1 MKKLIVIS
9 GSPGSGKS
17 TICSLLKEKLNSPY
31 IEFSSLQEFHLN
43 NEWTNWNEDG
53 EKMAFENLI
62 FVLKNYIKHGYKN
75 VILTDLRDEKVQE
88 IPKYFEAENFVI
100 ISLTIGNDDEL
111 KKRIVDRNS
120 GFKNVQEARI
130 GNPARIPPQPPPAG
144 GKSAEAKRKIL
155 FPRKTDFRFAESALK
170 SHALPEYLEGR
181 TPKEKHPFLFQKKL
195 HPRQIKK
202 ARSVFSF
209 GVAGALASA
218 WGFLRAYDFGQNH
231 HALRACHII
240 CFESKCELGTIQTPI
255 KNSRI
260 FWRDCKGIQNF
271 WRASAQC
278 FFAEEEVRNQ
288 KQF

>member
-75 VILTDLRDEKVQE
+75 IILTDLRDERVQE
-88 IPKYFEAENFVI
+88 IPKYFEAENFII

-120 GFKNVQEARI
+120 GFKNVQEALEWNEHVKVRPVLQ
-130 GNPARIPPQPPPAG
+130 N
-144 GKSAEAKRKIL
+144 EYKIDNTHN
-155 FPRKTDFRFAESALK
+155 R
-170 SHALPEYLEGR
+170 PER
-181 TPKEKHPFLFQKKL
+181 TL
-195 HPRQIKK
+195 
-202 ARSVFSF
+202 
-209 GVAGALASA
+209 
-218 WGFLRAYDFGQNH
+218 
-231 HALRACHII
+231 
-240 CFESKCELGTIQTPI
+240 
-255 KNSRI
+255 
-260 FWRDCKGIQNF
+260 
-271 WRASAQC
+271 
-278 FFAEEEVRNQ
+278 EEVL
-288 KQF
+288 KLL